1 MGANHAGF
9 RAQARTWTVSRGRA
23 ECSYSRKPT
32 FSPTVRESKRAPLW
46 NTIPMCS
53 EVAVAGASSDSSPF
67 LGTPCASH
75 PMPRQHLG
83 CSLDT
88 IAVRHFCRS
97 YPPGL

>member
-1 MGANHAGF
+1 MRVCLAEGV
-9 RAQARTWTVSRGRA
+9 RESKARTLTVAFGRS

-67 LGTPCASH
+67 LGMPCGS
-75 PMPRQHLG
+75 G
-83 CSLDT
+83 CHISNLT
-88 IAVRHFCRS
+88 
-97 YPPGL
+97 